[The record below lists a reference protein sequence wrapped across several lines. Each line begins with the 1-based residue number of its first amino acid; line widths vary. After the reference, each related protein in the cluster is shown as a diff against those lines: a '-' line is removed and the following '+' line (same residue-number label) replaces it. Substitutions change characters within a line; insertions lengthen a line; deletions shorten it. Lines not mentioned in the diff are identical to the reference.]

1 MQLQDILRLRTNEG
15 ETLNWWQRFNRSSA
29 HTQANIVCSFIVM
42 LATIAYV
49 IVAAYQL
56 HEIKRTNDLTN
67 QAMHASGRAWVG
79 VEKATPISFEKGSDA
94 DADSRFL
101 LTVTFTLRNY
111 GHSAA
116 QHVRIFPQLDV
127 ADTSTTTAGVCPD
140 STGGKVYFGDVI
152 LPEQQQDTSEGIR
165 ITVAD
170 MESALKRQNPA
181 MGRNLILSLR
191 GCIEYIDNPSEDK
204 PHHTPFS
211 YFVMRAGAERYFTPD
226 LQIVPGNS
234 ITLSPARLNP
244 GPTD

>member
-1 MQLQDILRLRTNEG
+1 MRLQCILRVHTAEEEN
-15 ETLNWWQRFNRSSA
+15 LNWWQRFRRSSA

-42 LATIAYV
+42 FATIAYV
-49 IVAAYQL
+49 IVATCQL
-56 HEIKRTNDLTN
+56 HEIKRTNDLTH
-67 QAMHASGRAWVG
+67 QAMHASERAWVG

-94 DADSRFL
+94 DSPSRFL

-111 GHSAA
+111 GHSAG
-116 QHVRIFPQLDV
+116 QHVRIFPRLDA
-127 ADTSTTTAGVCPD
+127 ADTSTTTTGACDD
-140 STGGKVYFGDVI
+140 STGGKVYVGDVI
-152 LPEQQQDTSEGIR
+152 LPEQTTDTSEGIR

-191 GCIEYIDNPSEDK
+191 GCVEYVDDPSEVN

-211 YFVMRAGAERYFTPD
+211 FFVMRTGNERFFTPD
-226 LQIVPGNS
+226 LQSIHGSS
-234 ITLSPARLNP
+234 ITLSAASLYP